1 MMLMETND
9 IETLIERFL
18 NKNISGKEMASLFE
32 WVSESSEN
40 MSALS
45 SRMKAWAEKDNSFDA
60 DEAFERF
67 RGRVA
72 EERAL
77 KTNASTEIRHWRLW
91 RTLVASAAAAAA
103 VVVIAHQASQA
114 QDYRNM
120 LTENSLTVEAPAG
133 SKTKVVLPDSSTVW
147 LNAGSSLRYSFDAG
161 EKERKVALCGEGFFE
176 VRHNDDV
183 PFVVNSTNLN
193 VRVLGTKFNFCD
205 YPEDTLAEVTLT
217 QGSIALCDRAGKE
230 LLMSPDERV
239 VFNKVTGI
247 MTLGES
253 GYDADEWITGNLT
266 FDEVPLLEIVRR
278 LERTYSVR
286 IRIGDAALY
295 DLRFYGSFNSARQDV
310 TEVLRSLS
318 ATGKFR
324 YKKEGDEIT
333 LY

>member
-1 MMLMETND
+1 MLMETND

-18 NKNISGKEMASLFE
+18 TRNISGKEMASLFE
-32 WVSESSEN
+32 WASGSSEN
-40 MSALS
+40 MAALS
-45 SRMKAWAEKDNSFDA
+45 SRVRAWAEKDNSFDA

-72 EERAL
+72 EQKAMMADDTSATRKRRL
-77 KTNASTEIRHWRLW
+77 PWRILA
-91 RTLVASAAAAAA
+91 ASAAAAAA
-103 VVVIAHQASQA
+103 AVVIAYQASRTR
-114 QDYRNM
+114 DYRNM
-120 LTENSLTVEAPAG
+120 LAENSVTVEAPAG
-133 SKTKVVLPDSSTVW
+133 SKTRVVLPDSSTVW

-176 VRHNDDV
+176 VRHDDDA
-183 PFVVNSTNLN
+183 PFVVSSTNLN

-217 QGSIALCDRAGKE
+217 EGSIALSDQAGKE
-230 LLMSPDERV
+230 LLMSPDESV
-239 VFNKVTGI
+239 VFNKVTGL

-295 DLRFYGSFNSARQDV
+295 DLRFYGVFNSSRQDV

-324 YKKEGDEIT
+324 YKKDGDEIT